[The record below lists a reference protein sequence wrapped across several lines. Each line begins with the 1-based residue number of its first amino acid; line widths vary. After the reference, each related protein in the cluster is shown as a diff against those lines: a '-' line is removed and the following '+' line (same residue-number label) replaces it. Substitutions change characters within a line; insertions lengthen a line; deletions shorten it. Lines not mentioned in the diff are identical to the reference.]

1 MDGEPDKEEDF
12 PLDKEELQ
20 KNFAQVRIILKFLIG
35 EPDNDSVIEDILNFP
50 EIELNDIIDFIPDE
64 KDKDLKDIH
73 EKITKQVF
81 NNKLDKQFD
90 DVFKSFDKIEP
101 LKNIDTNKDEEPI
114 DFDFDPTSSIDDI
127 KKIYPEEVEKNIE
140 KNIDELRKKID
151 DIKMPPGK

>member
-1 MDGEPDKEEDF
+1 M
-12 PLDKEELQ
+12 
-20 KNFAQVRIILKFLIG
+20 
-35 EPDNDSVIEDILNFP
+35 
-50 EIELNDIIDFIPDE
+50 
-64 KDKDLKDIH
+64 KDIH

>member
-1 MDGEPDKEEDF
+1 M
-12 PLDKEELQ
+12 
-20 KNFAQVRIILKFLIG
+20 
-35 EPDNDSVIEDILNFP
+35 
-50 EIELNDIIDFIPDE
+50 
-64 KDKDLKDIH
+64 KDIH
-73 EKITKQVF
+73 EKITKKVF